1 METLWYSA
9 LTFVLTMYI
18 VLDGYDLGVA
28 ILFPVV
34 AADESERRMVRAT
47 IGPVWTGNEVW
58 LIAGSA
64 LLFLSFPKAYAA
76 GFSGFYLGFIMVLW
90 LLMGR
95 GLAFELRG
103 HIEHPLWR
111 GFWDTI
117 FFGTGLSLALLFGLF
132 VGNVIRGV
140 PLNADGYFFL
150 PLWTDLRP
158 GLNPGILDW
167 FTLLTGLT
175 MVALLT
181 LHGASYLAMKT
192 VGQLQVRSRALARWS
207 IYPTVLLL
215 VALVG
220 AVLFVRATFS
230 LNFETHPAGYLWVV
244 LGLVALVSLAVSHAR
259 HRQVTAFASS
269 SVLLAVFVVVIA
281 WGTYPNLLIASTE
294 PANSVTIY
302 NAAPGKEGLQAALW
316 WLPLGLLVVVLYQ
329 IHIHRLFA
337 GSVTPQSQSVSGH

>member
-1 METLWYSA
+1 METWWYSA
-9 LTFVLTMYI
+9 LTFVLAMYI

-28 ILFPVV
+28 MLFPV
-34 AADESERRMVRAT
+34 AATDESERRMVRAA

-103 HIEHPLWR
+103 HVEHPLWR
-111 GFWDTI
+111 RFWDTI

-132 VGNVIRGV
+132 AGNIIRGV
-140 PLNADGYFFL
+140 PLNAEGYFFL
-150 PLWTDLRP
+150 PLWTDLHP

-175 MVALLT
+175 MVVLLS

-192 VGQLQVRSRALARWS
+192 VGRLQVRSRALAKWA
-207 IYPTVLLL
+207 ILPAILLL
-215 VALVG
+215 LALAVAIP
-220 AVLFVRATFS
+220 FVRTAFS
-230 LNFETHPAGYLWVV
+230 MNFQTHPAGYLWVL
-244 LGLVALVSLAVSHAR
+244 LGLLALISLAVSHAR
-259 HRQVTAFASS
+259 QRQVAAFASS
-269 SVLLAVFVVVIA
+269 SLLLAVFIVVIA
-281 WGTYPNLLIASTE
+281 WGTYPNLLVATTE
-294 PANSVTIY
+294 PSNSVTIH
-302 NAAPGKEGLQAALW
+302 NASPGKEGLQAALW
-316 WLPLGLLVVVLYQ
+316 WLPLGLLLVVLYQ
-329 IHIHRLFA
+329 IQIHRMFA
-337 GSVTPQSQSVSGH
+337 GPVSPDSQSMLEH